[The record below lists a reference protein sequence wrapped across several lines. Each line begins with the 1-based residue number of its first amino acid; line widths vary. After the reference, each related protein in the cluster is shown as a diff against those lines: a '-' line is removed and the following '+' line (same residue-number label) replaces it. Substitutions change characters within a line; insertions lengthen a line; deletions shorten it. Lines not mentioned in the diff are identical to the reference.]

1 MRLSNNLMYQN
12 NINKILDNQQGVANA
27 QERVTTGEKYLTTS
41 EAPAAISQAMLYSN
55 KIQTNEQYTKNI
67 DQLNGRLETEES
79 VLQSINSNIQQA
91 QELTIQAGNG
101 VYTKDDLKTFA
112 SELSGIQQT
121 LANLMNTRAEDGKFI
136 FSGYQDSTQ
145 PYQFDST
152 AGEYTYN
159 GDQGQ
164 HQITIAEGVSIKASD
179 NGFDTFEKTDARLN
193 VLDNKADIP
202 TTTPTNNI
210 TKGTVY
216 VDGQAE
222 FDKFHQAQ
230 YNADPTTP
238 VSPTA
243 NTFSVVTTAGA
254 TTNDPDT
261 YEILQ
266 DGVSL
271 TPPQT
276 GEVTDDTIEFA
287 GMKIQFEGNAPGQL
301 DFSLEKPH
309 KENVLNTLQALITG
323 LNDGTLEGEDF
334 QQVLAD
340 GLVQLQNASEQ
351 VVFTQASLGGRMN
364 ALERVSDSNLAL
376 DIQNK
381 SNRSNLVEVDMA
393 EAISELTKQET
404 ALQASQATFGRLT
417 NLSLFDYL

>member
-67 DQLNGRLETEES
+67 DQLTGRLETEES

-101 VYTKDDLKTFA
+101 VYTKDDLKSIA

-121 LANLMNTRAEDGKFI
+121 LANLMNTRSEDGKFI

-145 PYQFDST
+145 PYQFDSA

-179 NGFDTFEKTDARLN
+179 NGFDTFEKTNARLN
-193 VLDNKADIP
+193 VESNTASVSGS
-202 TTTPTNNI
+202 I
-210 TKGTVY
+210 TAASVY

-222 FDKFHQAQ
+222 FDKFHQAN
-230 YNADPTTP
+230 YNADPTA
-238 VSPTA
+238 SATA
-243 NTFSVVTTAGA
+243 NTYSVLVSPGA
-254 TTNDPDT
+254 TATDPQT
-261 YEILQ
+261 YEIYR
-266 DGVSL
+266 DGAAL
-271 TPPQT
+271 TPAVI
-276 GEVTDDTIEFA
+276 GEVTDEPIDFA
-287 GMKIQFEGNAPGQL
+287 GMKIEFEGTAPGQL
-301 DFSLEKPH
+301 DFRLEKPG
-309 KENVLNTLQALITG
+309 KENVLNTLQSLITG
-323 LNDGTLEGEDF
+323 LNDGTLEGDDF

>member
-101 VYTKDDLKTFA
+101 AYTKDDLKSIA

-121 LANLMNTRAEDGKFI
+121 LANLMNTRSEDGKFI

-145 PYQFDST
+145 PYQFDSA

-179 NGFDTFEKTDARLN
+179 NGFDTFEKTNARLN
-193 VLDNKADIP
+193 VESNTASVSGS
-202 TTTPTNNI
+202 I
-210 TKGTVY
+210 TAASVY

-222 FDKFHQAQ
+222 FDKFHQAN
-230 YNADPTTP
+230 YNADPTAP
-238 VSPTA
+238 ATA
-243 NTFSVVTTAGA
+243 NTYSVLVSPGA
-254 TTNDPDT
+254 TATDPQT
-261 YEILQ
+261 YEIYR
-266 DGVSL
+266 DGAAL
-271 TPPQT
+271 TPAIT
-276 GEVTDDTIEFA
+276 GEVTDEAIDFA
-287 GMKIQFEGNAPGQL
+287 GMKIEFEGTAPGQL
-301 DFSLEKPH
+301 DFRLEKPG
-309 KENVLNTLQALITG
+309 KENVLNTLQSLITG
-323 LNDGTLEGEDF
+323 LNDGTLEGDDF

>member
-12 NINKILDNQQGVANA
+12 NINKILDNQQGVVNA

-67 DQLNGRLETEES
+67 DQLTGRLETEES

-101 VYTKDDLKTFA
+101 VYTKDDLKSIA

-121 LANLMNTRAEDGKFI
+121 LANLMNTRSEDGKFI

-145 PYQFDST
+145 PYQFDSA

-179 NGFDTFEKTDARLN
+179 NGFDTFEKTNARLN
-193 VLDNKADIP
+193 VESNTASVSGS
-202 TTTPTNNI
+202 I
-210 TKGTVY
+210 TAASVY

-222 FDKFHQAQ
+222 FDKFHQAN
-230 YNADPTTP
+230 YNADPTALA
-238 VSPTA
+238 TA
-243 NTFSVVTTAGA
+243 NTYSVLVSPGA
-254 TTNDPDT
+254 TATDPQT
-261 YEILQ
+261 YEIYR
-266 DGVSL
+266 DGAAL
-271 TPPQT
+271 TPAVT
-276 GEVTDDTIEFA
+276 GEVTDEPIDFA
-287 GMKIQFEGNAPGQL
+287 GMKIEFEGTAPGQL
-301 DFSLEKPH
+301 DFSLEKPG

-323 LNDGTLEGEDF
+323 LNDGTLEGDDF

>member
-27 QERVTTGEKYLTTS
+27 QERVNTRQKYLSTS

-121 LANLMNTRAEDGKFI
+121 LANLMNTRSEDGKFI

-164 HQITIAEGVSIKASD
+164 YQITIAEGVSIKASD
-179 NGFDTFEKTDARLN
+179 NGFDTFEKTNARLN
-193 VLDNKADIP
+193 VESNTASVSGS
-202 TTTPTNNI
+202 I
-210 TKGTVY
+210 TAASVY

-222 FDKFHQAQ
+222 FDKFHQAN
-230 YNADPTTP
+230 YNADPTALA
-238 VSPTA
+238 TA
-243 NTFSVVTTAGA
+243 NTYSVLVSPGA
-254 TTNDPDT
+254 TATDPQT
-261 YEILQ
+261 YEIYR
-266 DGVSL
+266 DGAAL
-271 TPPQT
+271 TPAVT
-276 GEVTDDTIEFA
+276 GEVTDEPIDFA
-287 GMKIQFEGNAPGQL
+287 GMKIEFEGTAPGQL
-301 DFSLEKPH
+301 DFSLEKPG

-323 LNDGTLEGEDF
+323 LNDGTLEGDDF

-351 VVFTQASLGGRMN
+351 VVFTQSSLGGRMN

>member
-101 VYTKDDLKTFA
+101 AYTKDDLKTFA

-121 LANLMNTRAEDGKFI
+121 LANLMNTRSEDGKFI

-145 PYQFDST
+145 PYQFDSA

-179 NGFDTFEKTDARLN
+179 NGFDTFEKTNARLN
-193 VLDNKADIP
+193 VESNTASVSGS
-202 TTTPTNNI
+202 I
-210 TKGTVY
+210 TAASVY

-222 FDKFHQAQ
+222 FDKFHQAN
-230 YNADPTTP
+230 YNADPTAP
-238 VSPTA
+238 ATA
-243 NTFSVVTTAGA
+243 NTYSVLVSPGA
-254 TTNDPDT
+254 TATDPQT
-261 YEILQ
+261 YEIYR
-266 DGVSL
+266 DGAAL
-271 TPPQT
+271 TPAVT
-276 GEVTDDTIEFA
+276 GEVTDEPIDFA
-287 GMKIQFEGNAPGQL
+287 GMKIEFEGTAPGQL
-301 DFSLEKPH
+301 DFSLEKPG

-323 LNDGTLEGEDF
+323 LNDGTLEGDDF

>member
-121 LANLMNTRAEDGKFI
+121 LANLMNTRSEDGKFI

-145 PYQFDST
+145 PYQFDSA
-152 AGEYTYN
+152 AGMYTYN

-179 NGFDTFEKTDARLN
+179 NGFDTFEKTNARLN
-193 VLDNKADIP
+193 VESNTASVSGS
-202 TTTPTNNI
+202 I
-210 TKGTVY
+210 TAASVY

-222 FDKFHQAQ
+222 FDKFHQAN
-230 YNADPTTP
+230 YNADPTAP
-238 VSPTA
+238 ATA
-243 NTFSVVTTAGA
+243 NTYSVLVSPGA
-254 TTNDPDT
+254 TATDPQT
-261 YEILQ
+261 YEIYR
-266 DGVSL
+266 DGAAL
-271 TPPQT
+271 TPAVT
-276 GEVTDDTIEFA
+276 GEVTDEPIDFA
-287 GMKIQFEGNAPGQL
+287 GMKIEFEGTAPGQL
-301 DFSLEKPH
+301 DFSLEKPG

-323 LNDGTLEGEDF
+323 LNDGTLEGDDF

>member
-101 VYTKDDLKTFA
+101 AYTKDDLKSIA

-121 LANLMNTRAEDGKFI
+121 LANLMNTRSEDGKFI

-145 PYQFDST
+145 PYQFDSV

-179 NGFDTFEKTDARLN
+179 NGFDTFEKTNARLN
-193 VLDNKADIP
+193 VESNTASVSGS
-202 TTTPTNNI
+202 I
-210 TKGTVY
+210 TAASVY

-222 FDKFHQAQ
+222 FDKFHQAN
-230 YNADPTTP
+230 YNADPTALA
-238 VSPTA
+238 TA
-243 NTFSVVTTAGA
+243 NTYSVLVSPGA
-254 TTNDPDT
+254 TATDPQT
-261 YEILQ
+261 YEIYR
-266 DGVSL
+266 DGAAL
-271 TPPQT
+271 TPAVT
-276 GEVTDDTIEFA
+276 GEVTDEPIDFA
-287 GMKIQFEGNAPGQL
+287 GMKIEFEGTAPGQL
-301 DFSLEKPH
+301 DFSLEKPG

-323 LNDGTLEGEDF
+323 LNDGTLEGDDF

-351 VVFTQASLGGRMN
+351 VVFTQSSLGGRMN

>member
-41 EAPAAISQAMLYSN
+41 EAPAAISQGMLYSN

-67 DQLNGRLETEES
+67 NQLNGRLETEETI
-79 VLQSINSNIQQA
+79 LQSINTNIQQA

-101 VYTKDDLKTFA
+101 AYTKDDLKSIA

-121 LANLMNTRAEDGKFI
+121 LANLMNTRSEDGKFI

-145 PYQFDST
+145 PYQFDSA

-179 NGFDTFEKTDARLN
+179 NGFDTFEKTNARLN
-193 VLDNKADIP
+193 VESNTASVSGS
-202 TTTPTNNI
+202 I
-210 TKGTVY
+210 TAASVY

-222 FDKFHQAQ
+222 FDKFHQAN
-230 YNADPTTP
+230 YNADPTA
-238 VSPTA
+238 SATA
-243 NTFSVVTTAGA
+243 NTYSVLVSPGA
-254 TTNDPDT
+254 TATDPQT
-261 YEILQ
+261 YEIYR
-266 DGVSL
+266 DGAAL
-271 TPPQT
+271 TPAVT
-276 GEVTDDTIEFA
+276 GEVTDEPIDFA
-287 GMKIQFEGNAPGQL
+287 GMKIEFEGTAPGQL

-323 LNDGTLEGEDF
+323 LNDGTLEGDDF

-340 GLVQLQNASEQ
+340 GLVQLQNSSEQ
-351 VVFTQASLGGRMN
+351 VVFTQSSLGGRMN

>member
-121 LANLMNTRAEDGKFI
+121 LVNLMNTRSEDGKFI

-145 PYQFDST
+145 PYQFDSA

-179 NGFDTFEKTDARLN
+179 NGFDTFEKTNARLN
-193 VLDNKADIP
+193 VESNTASVSGS
-202 TTTPTNNI
+202 I
-210 TKGTVY
+210 TAASVY

-222 FDKFHQAQ
+222 FDKFHQAN
-230 YNADPTTP
+230 YNADPTASAAANTYSVL
-238 VSPTA
+238 VSP
-243 NTFSVVTTAGA
+243 GA
-254 TTNDPDT
+254 TATDPQT
-261 YEILQ
+261 YEIYR
-266 DGVSL
+266 DGAAL
-271 TPPQT
+271 TPGVT
-276 GEVTDDTIEFA
+276 GEVTDEPIDFA
-287 GMKIQFEGNAPGQL
+287 GMKIEFEGTAPGQL
-301 DFSLEKPH
+301 DFSLEKPG
-309 KENVLNTLQALITG
+309 KENVLNTLQSLITG
-323 LNDGTLEGEDF
+323 LNDGTLEGDDF

>member
-121 LANLMNTRAEDGKFI
+121 LANLMNTRSEDGKFI

-145 PYQFDST
+145 PYQFDSA

-193 VLDNKADIP
+193 VESNTASVSGS
-202 TTTPTNNI
+202 I
-210 TKGTVY
+210 TAASVY

-222 FDKFHQAQ
+222 FDKFHQAN
-230 YNADPTTP
+230 YNADPTAP
-238 VSPTA
+238 ATA
-243 NTFSVVTTAGA
+243 NTYSVLVSPGA
-254 TTNDPDT
+254 TTTDPQT
-261 YEILQ
+261 YEIYR
-266 DGVSL
+266 DGAAL
-271 TPPQT
+271 TPAVT
-276 GEVTDDTIEFA
+276 GEVTDEPIDFAGMTIEF
-287 GMKIQFEGNAPGQL
+287 EGTAPGQL
-301 DFSLEKPH
+301 DFSLEKPG

-323 LNDGTLEGEDF
+323 LNDGTLEGDDF

-381 SNRSNLVEVDMA
+381 NNRSNLVEVDMA

>member
-27 QERVTTGEKYLTTS
+27 QERVNTRQKYLSTS
-41 EAPAAISQAMLYSN
+41 EAPAAISQAMQYSN

-67 DQLNGRLETEES
+67 NQLNGRLETEES

-121 LANLMNTRAEDGKFI
+121 LANLMNTRSEDGKFI

-145 PYQFDST
+145 PYQFDSA

-179 NGFDTFEKTDARLN
+179 NGFDTFEKTNARLN
-193 VLDNKADIP
+193 VESNVASIP
-202 TTTPTNNI
+202 TLVPANNV
-210 TKGTVY
+210 TAGTVY

-222 FDKFHQAQ
+222 FDKFHQAN
-230 YNADPTTP
+230 YNADPTA
-238 VSPTA
+238 SATA
-243 NTFSVVTTAGA
+243 NTYSVLVSPGA
-254 TTNDPDT
+254 TATDPQT
-261 YEILQ
+261 YEIYR
-266 DGVSL
+266 DGAAL
-271 TPPQT
+271 TPAVT
-276 GEVTDDTIEFA
+276 GEVTDEPIDFA
-287 GMKIQFEGNAPGQL
+287 GMKIEFEGTAPGQL

-309 KENVLNTLQALITG
+309 KENVLNTLQSLITG
-323 LNDGTLEGEDF
+323 LNNGALKGDDF

-351 VVFTQASLGGRMN
+351 VVFTQSSLGGRMN

>member
-67 DQLNGRLETEES
+67 DQLTGRLETEES
-79 VLQSINSNIQQA
+79 VLQSINTNIQQA

-121 LANLMNTRAEDGKFI
+121 LANLMNTRSEDGKFI

-145 PYQFDST
+145 PYQLES
-152 AGEYTYN
+152 GEYNYK

-193 VLDNKADIP
+193 VLDNKAGIP
-202 TTTPTNNI
+202 TTTPANNI

-222 FDKFHQAQ
+222 FDKFHQAN
-230 YNADPTTP
+230 YNADPATP

-287 GMKIQFEGNAPGQL
+287 GMKIQFEGSAPGQL
-301 DFSLEKPH
+301 DFTLEKPH
-309 KENVLNTLQALITG
+309 KENVLNTLQSLITG
-323 LNDGTLEGEDF
+323 LNNGALEGDDF
-334 QQVLAD
+334 QEVLAD

-351 VVFTQASLGGRMN
+351 VVFTQSSLGGRMN

>member
-121 LANLMNTRAEDGKFI
+121 LANLMNTRSEDGKFI

-145 PYQFDST
+145 PYQFDSA

-179 NGFDTFEKTDARLN
+179 NGFDTFEKTNARLN
-193 VLDNKADIP
+193 VESNTASVSGS
-202 TTTPTNNI
+202 I
-210 TKGTVY
+210 TAASVY

-222 FDKFHQAQ
+222 FDKFHQAN
-230 YNADPTTP
+230 YNADPTALA
-238 VSPTA
+238 TA
-243 NTFSVVTTAGA
+243 NTYSVLVSPGA
-254 TTNDPDT
+254 TATDPQT
-261 YEILQ
+261 YEIYR
-266 DGVSL
+266 DGAAL
-271 TPPQT
+271 TPAVT
-276 GEVTDDTIEFA
+276 GEVTDEPIDFA
-287 GMKIQFEGNAPGQL
+287 GMKIEFEGTAPGQL
-301 DFSLEKPH
+301 DFSLEKPG

-323 LNDGTLEGEDF
+323 LNDGTLEGDDF

>member
-12 NINKILDNQQGVANA
+12 NINKILDNQQGVASA

-67 DQLNGRLETEES
+67 NQLNGRLETEES

-121 LANLMNTRAEDGKFI
+121 LANLMNTRSEDGKFI

-145 PYQFDST
+145 PYQFDS
-152 AGEYTYN
+152 AVGEYSYK

-193 VLDNKADIP
+193 VLDNKAEIP

-276 GEVTDDTIEFA
+276 GEFTDDTIEFA

-301 DFSLEKPH
+301 DFRLEKPY
-309 KENVLNTLQALITG
+309 KENVLNTLQSLITG
-323 LNDGTLEGEDF
+323 LNDGTLEGDDF
-334 QQVLAD
+334 QEVLAD

>member
-67 DQLNGRLETEES
+67 DQLTGRLETEES

-121 LANLMNTRAEDGKFI
+121 LANLMNTRSEDGKFI

-145 PYQFDST
+145 PYQFDSA

-179 NGFDTFEKTDARLN
+179 NGFDTFEKTNARLN
-193 VLDNKADIP
+193 VESNTASVSGS
-202 TTTPTNNI
+202 I
-210 TKGTVY
+210 TAASVY

-222 FDKFHQAQ
+222 FDKFHQAN
-230 YNADPTTP
+230 YNADPTA
-238 VSPTA
+238 SATA
-243 NTFSVVTTAGA
+243 NTYSVLVSPGA
-254 TTNDPDT
+254 TATDPQT
-261 YEILQ
+261 YEIYR
-266 DGVSL
+266 DGAAL
-271 TPPQT
+271 IPAIT
-276 GEVTDDTIEFA
+276 GEVSDDTIEYA
-287 GMKIQFEGNAPGQL
+287 GMTIELEGTAPGQL
-301 DFSLEKPH
+301 DFSLEKPG

-323 LNDGTLEGEDF
+323 LNDGTLEGDDF

-340 GLVQLQNASEQ
+340 GLVQLQNSSEQ
-351 VVFTQASLGGRMN
+351 VVFTQSSLGGRMN
-364 ALERVSDSNLAL
+364 VLERVSDSNLAL

>member
-101 VYTKDDLKTFA
+101 AYTKDDLKSIA

-121 LANLMNTRAEDGKFI
+121 LANLMNTRSEDGKFI

-145 PYQFDST
+145 PYQFDSA

-179 NGFDTFEKTDARLN
+179 NGFDTFEKTNARLN
-193 VLDNKADIP
+193 VESNTASVSGS
-202 TTTPTNNI
+202 I
-210 TKGTVY
+210 TAASVY

-222 FDKFHQAQ
+222 FDKFHQAN
-230 YNADPTTP
+230 YNADPTA
-238 VSPTA
+238 SATA
-243 NTFSVVTTAGA
+243 NTYSVLVSPGA
-254 TTNDPDT
+254 TATDPQT
-261 YEILQ
+261 YEIYR
-266 DGVSL
+266 DGAAL
-271 TPPQT
+271 TPAVI
-276 GEVTDDTIEFA
+276 GEVTDEPIDFA
-287 GMKIQFEGNAPGQL
+287 GMKIEFEGTAPGQL
-301 DFSLEKPH
+301 DFRLEKPG
-309 KENVLNTLQALITG
+309 KENVLNTLQSLITG
-323 LNDGTLEGEDF
+323 LNDGTLEGDDF

>member
-121 LANLMNTRAEDGKFI
+121 LANLMNTRSEDGKFI

-145 PYQFDST
+145 PYQFDSA

-179 NGFDTFEKTDARLN
+179 NGFDTFEKTNARLN
-193 VLDNKADIP
+193 VESNVASIP
-202 TTTPTNNI
+202 TLVPANNV
-210 TKGTVY
+210 TAGTVY

-222 FDKFHQAQ
+222 FDKFHQAN
-230 YNADPTTP
+230 YNADPTA
-238 VSPTA
+238 SATA
-243 NTFSVVTTAGA
+243 NTYSVLVSPGA
-254 TTNDPDT
+254 TATDPQT
-261 YEILQ
+261 YEIYR
-266 DGVSL
+266 DGAALIPAV
-271 TPPQT
+271 T
-276 GEVTDDTIEFA
+276 GEVTDESIDFAGMTIEF
-287 GMKIQFEGNAPGQL
+287 EGTAPGQL
-301 DFSLEKPH
+301 DFSLEKPG

-323 LNDGTLEGEDF
+323 LNDGTLEGDDF

>member
-12 NINKILDNQQGVANA
+12 NINKILDNQQGVASA

-67 DQLNGRLETEES
+67 NQLNGRLETEES

-121 LANLMNTRAEDGKFI
+121 LANLMHTRSEDGKFI

-145 PYQFDST
+145 PYQFDS
-152 AGEYTYN
+152 AVGEYSYK

-179 NGFDTFEKTDARLN
+179 NGFDTFERTDARLN
-193 VLDNKADIP
+193 VLDNKAEIP
-202 TTTPTNNI
+202 TTPANNI

-243 NTFSVVTTAGA
+243 NTFSVVTTPGA

-287 GMKIQFEGNAPGQL
+287 GMKIQFEGSAPGQL

-309 KENVLNTLQALITG
+309 KENVLNTLQSLITG
-323 LNDGTLEGEDF
+323 LNDGTLEGDDF
-334 QQVLAD
+334 QEVLAD

-351 VVFTQASLGGRMN
+351 VVFTQSSLGGRMN

>member
-121 LANLMNTRAEDGKFI
+121 LANLMNTRSEDGKFI

-145 PYQFDST
+145 PYQFDSA

-179 NGFDTFEKTDARLN
+179 NGFDTFEKTNARLN
-193 VLDNKADIP
+193 VESNTASVSGS
-202 TTTPTNNI
+202 I
-210 TKGTVY
+210 TAASVY

-222 FDKFHQAQ
+222 FDKFHQAN
-230 YNADPTTP
+230 YNADPTALA
-238 VSPTA
+238 TA
-243 NTFSVVTTAGA
+243 NTYSVLVSPGA
-254 TTNDPDT
+254 TATDPQT
-261 YEILQ
+261 YEIYR
-266 DGVSL
+266 DGAAL
-271 TPPQT
+271 TPAVT
-276 GEVTDDTIEFA
+276 GEVTDEPIDFA
-287 GMKIQFEGNAPGQL
+287 GMKIEFEGTAPGQL

-323 LNDGTLEGEDF
+323 LNDGTLEGDDF

-351 VVFTQASLGGRMN
+351 VVFTQSSLGGRMN

>member
-101 VYTKDDLKTFA
+101 AYTKDDLKTFA

-121 LANLMNTRAEDGKFI
+121 LANLMNTRSEDGKFI

-145 PYQFDST
+145 PYQFDSA

-179 NGFDTFEKTDARLN
+179 NGFDTFEKTNARLN
-193 VLDNKADIP
+193 VESNTASVSGS
-202 TTTPTNNI
+202 I
-210 TKGTVY
+210 TAASVY

-222 FDKFHQAQ
+222 FDKFHQAN
-230 YNADPTTP
+230 YNADPTA
-238 VSPTA
+238 SATA
-243 NTFSVVTTAGA
+243 NTYSVLVSQGA
-254 TTNDPDT
+254 TATDPQT
-261 YEILQ
+261 YEIYR
-266 DGVSL
+266 DGAPL
-271 TPPQT
+271 TPTVT
-276 GEVTDDTIEFA
+276 GEVTDEPID
-287 GMKIQFEGNAPGQL
+287 
-301 DFSLEKPH
+301 
-309 KENVLNTLQALITG
+309 
-323 LNDGTLEGEDF
+323 
-334 QQVLAD
+334 
-340 GLVQLQNASEQ
+340 
-351 VVFTQASLGGRMN
+351 
-364 ALERVSDSNLAL
+364 
-376 DIQNK
+376 
-381 SNRSNLVEVDMA
+381 
-393 EAISELTKQET
+393 
-404 ALQASQATFGRLT
+404 
-417 NLSLFDYL
+417 LSLIHI

>member
-101 VYTKDDLKTFA
+101 AYTKDDLKTFA

-121 LANLMNTRAEDGKFI
+121 LANLMNTRSEDGKFI

-145 PYQFDST
+145 PYQFDSA

-179 NGFDTFEKTDARLN
+179 NGFDTFEKTNARLN
-193 VLDNKADIP
+193 VESNTASVSGS
-202 TTTPTNNI
+202 I
-210 TKGTVY
+210 TAASVY

-222 FDKFHQAQ
+222 FDKFHQAN
-230 YNADPTTP
+230 YNADPTA
-238 VSPTA
+238 SATA
-243 NTFSVVTTAGA
+243 NTYSVLVSQGA
-254 TTNDPDT
+254 TATDPQT
-261 YEILQ
+261 YEIYR
-266 DGVSL
+266 DGAPL
-271 TPPQT
+271 TPTVT
-276 GEVTDDTIEFA
+276 GEVTDEPIDFA
-287 GMKIQFEGNAPGQL
+287 GMKIEFEGTAPGQL
-301 DFSLEKPH
+301 DFSLEKPG
-309 KENVLNTLQALITG
+309 KENVLNTLQSLITG
-323 LNDGTLEGEDF
+323 LNDGTLEGDDF

>member
-67 DQLNGRLETEES
+67 DQLTGRLETEES

-101 VYTKDDLKTFA
+101 VYTKDDLKSIA

-121 LANLMNTRAEDGKFI
+121 LANLMNTRSEDGKFI

-145 PYQFDST
+145 PYQFDSA

-179 NGFDTFEKTDARLN
+179 NGFDTFEKTNARLN
-193 VLDNKADIP
+193 VESNTASVSGS
-202 TTTPTNNI
+202 I
-210 TKGTVY
+210 TAASVY

-222 FDKFHQAQ
+222 FDKFHQAN
-230 YNADPTTP
+230 YNADPT
-238 VSPTA
+238 
-243 NTFSVVTTAGA
+243 
-254 TTNDPDT
+254 
-261 YEILQ
+261 
-266 DGVSL
+266 
-271 TPPQT
+271 
-276 GEVTDDTIEFA
+276 
-287 GMKIQFEGNAPGQL
+287 
-301 DFSLEKPH
+301 
-309 KENVLNTLQALITG
+309 AL
-323 LNDGTLEGEDF
+323 
-334 QQVLAD
+334 
-340 GLVQLQNASEQ
+340 
-351 VVFTQASLGGRMN
+351 
-364 ALERVSDSNLAL
+364 SNCKY
-376 DIQNK
+376 I
-381 SNRSNLVEVDMA
+381 
-393 EAISELTKQET
+393 
-404 ALQASQATFGRLT
+404 
-417 NLSLFDYL
+417 

>member
-121 LANLMNTRAEDGKFI
+121 LANLMNTRSEDGKFI

-145 PYQFDST
+145 PYQFDSA
-152 AGEYTYN
+152 AGIYTYN

-179 NGFDTFEKTDARLN
+179 NGFDTFEKTNARLN
-193 VLDNKADIP
+193 VESNTASVSGS
-202 TTTPTNNI
+202 I
-210 TKGTVY
+210 TAASVY

-222 FDKFHQAQ
+222 FDKFHQAN
-230 YNADPTTP
+230 YNADPTALA
-238 VSPTA
+238 TA
-243 NTFSVVTTAGA
+243 NTYSVLVSPGA
-254 TTNDPDT
+254 TATDPQT
-261 YEILQ
+261 YEIYR
-266 DGVSL
+266 DGAAL
-271 TPPQT
+271 TPAVT
-276 GEVTDDTIEFA
+276 GEVTDEPIDFA
-287 GMKIQFEGNAPGQL
+287 GMKIEFEGTAPGQL
-301 DFSLEKPH
+301 DFSLEKPG

-323 LNDGTLEGEDF
+323 LNDGTLEGDDF

>member
-101 VYTKDDLKTFA
+101 AYTKDDLKSIA

-121 LANLMNTRAEDGKFI
+121 LANLMNTRSEDGKFI

-145 PYQFDST
+145 PYQFDSA

-179 NGFDTFEKTDARLN
+179 NGFDTFEKTNARLN
-193 VLDNKADIP
+193 VESNTASVSGS
-202 TTTPTNNI
+202 I
-210 TKGTVY
+210 TAASVY

-222 FDKFHQAQ
+222 FDKFHQAN
-230 YNADPTTP
+230 YNADPTAP
-238 VSPTA
+238 ATA
-243 NTFSVVTTAGA
+243 NTYSVLVSPGA
-254 TTNDPDT
+254 TATDPQT
-261 YEILQ
+261 YEIYR
-266 DGVSL
+266 DGAAL
-271 TPPQT
+271 TPAVT
-276 GEVTDDTIEFA
+276 GEVTDEPIDFA
-287 GMKIQFEGNAPGQL
+287 GMKIEFEGTAPGQL
-301 DFSLEKPH
+301 DFSLEKPG
-309 KENVLNTLQALITG
+309 KENVLNTLQSLITG
-323 LNDGTLEGEDF
+323 LNDGTLEGDDF

>member
-41 EAPAAISQAMLYSN
+41 EAPAAISQGMLYSN

-67 DQLNGRLETEES
+67 NQLSGRLETEETI
-79 VLQSINSNIQQA
+79 LQSINTNIQQA

-101 VYTKDDLKTFA
+101 AYTKDDLKSIA

-121 LANLMNTRAEDGKFI
+121 LANLMNTRSEDGKFI

-145 PYQFDST
+145 PYQFDSA

-179 NGFDTFEKTDARLN
+179 NGFDTFEKTNARLN
-193 VLDNKADIP
+193 VESNTASFSGS
-202 TTTPTNNI
+202 I
-210 TKGTVY
+210 TAASVY

-222 FDKFHQAQ
+222 FDKFHQAN
-230 YNADPTTP
+230 YNADPTA
-238 VSPTA
+238 SATA
-243 NTFSVVTTAGA
+243 NTFSVLVSPGA
-254 TTNDPDT
+254 TATDPQT
-261 YEILQ
+261 YEIYR
-266 DGVSL
+266 DGAALIPAV
-271 TPPQT
+271 T
-276 GEVTDDTIEFA
+276 GEVTDEPIDFA
-287 GMKIQFEGNAPGQL
+287 GMKIEFEGSAPGQL
-301 DFSLEKPH
+301 DFSLEKPG
-309 KENVLNTLQALITG
+309 KENVLNTLQSLITG
-323 LNDGTLEGEDF
+323 LNDGTLEGDDF
-334 QQVLAD
+334 QEVLAD

-364 ALERVSDSNLAL
+364 AVDSVSDSNLAQ

-381 SNRSNLVEVDMA
+381 SNLSDLVEVDMA

>member
-1 MRLSNNLMYQN
+1 LSNNLMYQN

-121 LANLMNTRAEDGKFI
+121 LANLMNTRSEDGKFI

-145 PYQFDST
+145 PYQFDSA

-179 NGFDTFEKTDARLN
+179 NGFDTFEKTNARLN
-193 VLDNKADIP
+193 VESNTASVSGS
-202 TTTPTNNI
+202 I
-210 TKGTVY
+210 TAASVY

-222 FDKFHQAQ
+222 FDKFHQAN
-230 YNADPTTP
+230 YNADPTALATANIYSVL
-238 VSPTA
+238 VSP
-243 NTFSVVTTAGA
+243 GA
-254 TTNDPDT
+254 TATDPQT
-261 YEILQ
+261 YEIYR
-266 DGVSL
+266 DGAAL
-271 TPPQT
+271 TPAVT
-276 GEVTDDTIEFA
+276 GEVTDEPIDFA
-287 GMKIQFEGNAPGQL
+287 GMKIEFEGTAPGQL
-301 DFSLEKPH
+301 DFSLEKPG
-309 KENVLNTLQALITG
+309 KENVLNTLQSLITG
-323 LNDGTLEGEDF
+323 LNDGTLEGDDF

>member
-41 EAPAAISQAMLYSN
+41 EAPAAISQGMLYSN

-67 DQLNGRLETEES
+67 AQLSGRLETEETI
-79 VLQSINSNIQQA
+79 LQSINTNIQQA

-121 LANLMNTRAEDGKFI
+121 LANLMNTRSEDGKFI

-145 PYQFDST
+145 PYQFDSA

-179 NGFDTFEKTDARLN
+179 NGFDTFEKTNARLN
-193 VLDNKADIP
+193 VESNTASVSGS
-202 TTTPTNNI
+202 I
-210 TKGTVY
+210 TAASVY

-222 FDKFHQAQ
+222 FDKFHQAN
-230 YNADPTTP
+230 YNADPTALA
-238 VSPTA
+238 TA
-243 NTFSVVTTAGA
+243 NTYSVLVSPGA
-254 TTNDPDT
+254 TATDPQT
-261 YEILQ
+261 YEIYR
-266 DGVSL
+266 DGAAL
-271 TPPQT
+271 TPAVT
-276 GEVTDDTIEFA
+276 GEVTDEPIDFA
-287 GMKIQFEGNAPGQL
+287 GMKIEFEGTAPGQL

-323 LNDGTLEGEDF
+323 LNDGTLEGDDF

-351 VVFTQASLGGRMN
+351 VVFTQSSLGGRMN